1 MEPCQTAKQNKE
13 NKRWPLK
20 SKRAFHIP
28 LLWQWRK
35 SFRKLKKIVFECGLI
50 NYQIWK
56 KNLYLSIFLL
66 CYAATLILAEEVI

>member
-1 MEPCQTAKQNKE
+1 MATQKQESISHSSTVAMEEVFQK
-13 NKRWPLK
+13 
-20 SKRAFHIP
+20 I
-28 LLWQWRK
+28 
-35 SFRKLKKIVFECGLI
+35 KKIIFECGLI